1 MWRAYLIETMTG
13 LIGAEVEMS
22 TNGRHD
28 MVLNQA
34 GAATV
39 TVQKSSLATIE
50 SRWLR
55 PWAQGIMLT
64 FETES
69 EGELP
74 WFAGPITAPPAE
86 YTDSLSFSVSGIRS
100 IFERRFLSDRDYAL
114 DEMADFKNGKVVYE
128 DTHLAYIAQDI
139 VRKGMDKTGGYL
151 PIRFATS
158 VPSSGGGHE
167 RTYNNY
173 DVANNNIH
181 KRLSELSDVIGG
193 PDVMFRPEW
202 AGAGNR
208 RFMRWAMHTGT
219 AHSPVIPQS
228 WEMVID
234 GSAPQPQIS
243 ELTMNVDGS
252 HYATRSYATGS
263 GQGSGIAMA
272 MRESAAALRDQHPL
286 LESADA
292 YSSVTKTSTLAD
304 YARAAVD
311 IRPFV
316 EIHVSIDGS
325 DSRSPLGRWQ
335 VGDTAVLKPGSWLTI
350 PDREVR
356 LRILRVTG
364 DFDTP
369 FVTIYFQED
378 QW

>member
-13 LIGAEVEMS
+13 LVGAEIEMS

-28 MVLNQA
+28 TVLNQA

-39 TVQKSSLATIE
+39 TVQKSSLTTIPA
-50 SRWLR
+50 RWLR

-69 EGELP
+69 EGEQP
-74 WFAGPITAPPAE
+74 WFAGPITAPPDE
-86 YTDSLSFSVSGIRS
+86 YVDSLSFSVSGIRAV
-100 IFERRFLSDRDYAL
+100 FEQRFLADRDYEPGEIA
-114 DEMADFKNGKVVYE
+114 AFKKGKVAYANR
-128 DTHLAYIAQDI
+128 HLAYIAQDL
-139 VRKGMDKTGGYL
+139 VRRGMDKKAGFL
-151 PIRFATS
+151 PIRFATP
-158 VPSSGGGHE
+158 VSSGAGGHD

-173 DVANNNIH
+173 DLANNTVD

-202 AGAGNR
+202 VDTNDR

-219 AHSPVIPQS
+219 EYSPVIPQE

-234 GSAPQPQIS
+234 GSAPLPQIS
-243 ELTMNVDGS
+243 ELTMNIDGS
-252 HYATRSYATGS
+252 HYSTRAFATGT
-263 GQGSGIAMA
+263 GEGTGIAMA
-272 MRESAAALRDQHPL
+272 MRENDRLLADQHPL
-286 LESADA
+286 LESAESFD
-292 YSSVTKTSTLAD
+292 SVSKTATLAA
-304 YARAAVD
+304 YASASVD

-316 EIHVSIDGS
+316 EIHVTIDAS
-325 DSRSPLGRWQ
+325 DIRSPLGRWQ
-335 VGDTAVLKPGSWLTI
+335 VGDTAILKPGSWLTI
-350 PDREVR
+350 PNREVR
-356 LRILRVTG
+356 LRILRVSG

-369 FVTIYFQED
+369 HVTIYFQED